1 MTDEEVPPPGTS
13 CMQFS
18 IDASPSPWAAAQG
31 TGDRRR
37 IDRAVAR
44 TIEIGQVADQAGI
57 ESLWVLED
65 PDGWDAFA
73 VLAALARETERIRL
87 GTGVTNPYYRH
98 PSLIAASVSTLD
110 MLSGGRAFLGLGRGQ
125 SEWYA
130 TALGMRVGKPVRA
143 LEETFDVLRQW
154 WSVDQRATARV
165 GASEYLVDDW
175 ERVFRPLQEHVPIYL
190 AAVGPRALRIAGRLS
205 DGVLFNDLS
214 SLQFMRDAIGTV
226 RAEAER
232 AGRDS
237 DALSFYARAAIAITD
252 DPEAIYERRKDT
264 VAIIHALPGMERLL
278 MTDGFD
284 VERIISEVRSA
295 MRTNEILE
303 AGGGFGDL
311 RRGGDLAAAR
321 RAIPN
326 DLMKELVAAGSLA
339 DVRARL
345 GEMGEIG
352 ITHVFLAAP
361 GPDTTVESLSE
372 LLASLRA

>member
-1 MTDEEVPPPGTS
+1 
-13 CMQFS
+13 
-18 IDASPSPWAAAQG
+18 
-31 TGDRRR
+31 
-37 IDRAVAR
+37 
-44 TIEIGQVADQAGI
+44 
-57 ESLWVLED
+57 
-65 PDGWDAFA
+65 
-73 VLAALARETERIRL
+73 
-87 GTGVTNPYYRH
+87 
-98 PSLIAASVSTLD
+98 

-284 VERIISEVRSA
+284 VERIIGEVRSA

>member
-1 MTDEEVPPPGTS
+1 M
-13 CMQFS
+13 
-18 IDASPSPWAAAQG
+18 
-31 TGDRRR
+31 
-37 IDRAVAR
+37 AR

-237 DALSFYARAAIAITD
+237 DAFSFYARAAIAITD

-284 VERIISEVRSA
+284 VERIIGEVRSA

-311 RRGGDLAAAR
+311 RRGGDLVAAR